1 MTELELRQKVI
12 KTAEAYLGCRES
24 DGSHKPIIDIYNTLE
39 NAPGGLPV
47 GYRMKYTDAWCSAFV
62 SAIAIVCG
70 LTDIIPP
77 ECGCGRHIDLFRK
90 LGIWVENDA
99 FVPQMGDIILYS
111 WNDTGKGEC
120 TEGASHIGYVVSCD
134 GKNIKVIE
142 GNISNS
148 VGYRTL
154 AVNGQY
160 IRGFATP
167 DYASKVKPDE
177 IEELKRRVEE
187 LTKLV
192 DTLKTA
198 VGMNLNDTIDLM
210 EAMGVRYDTLG
221 DVRADEEHAEFY
233 LPTLERLIEQ
243 GHLRGKGGA
252 GDDMILDLSEDTVR
266 MLVVMDRAGLF
277 GK

>member
-1 MTELELRQKVI
+1 MTELELRQKVV
-12 KTAEAYLGCRES
+12 KTAEAYLCCRES

-39 NAPGGLPV
+39 KAPGGLPV

-70 LTDIIPP
+70 LTDVIPP
-77 ECGCGRHIDLFRK
+77 ECGCGRHIDLFKK

-99 FVPQMGDIILYS
+99 FVPTMGDIILYS

-160 IRGFATP
+160 IRGFAVP

-177 IEELKRRVEE
+177 IEELKKRVTE
-187 LTKLV
+187 LEKIVAGLETSVELLA
-192 DTLKTA
+192 DA
-198 VGMNLNDTIDLM
+198 VGK
-210 EAMGVRYDTLG
+210 RYHSLG

-252 GDDMILDLSEDTVR
+252 GDDLILDLSEDTVR